1 MLEIELKPVF
11 DALADEGLAD
21 SATVVVVGSGA
32 RGVRNP
38 RSDIDVLVLH
48 GDDRR
53 IRLKRPGDVHL
64 QQDSRSRFLK
74 RLEDGDDYPGWALRL
89 GTPLRDPGGWW
100 AENAA
105 AESENPHWPDWRPK
119 LEHARKRTRM
129 ASELL
134 EVDDVEAA
142 TEELLFAA
150 SHVARAVLLKRRVFP
165 LSRPELPSQ
174 LEEVDSRL
182 ASLLHQLIG
191 GEMDAEGLASGGTFL
206 QRCMKRLAEEE
217 RTPSRAYS
225 ETSVGTVLD

>member
-1 MLEIELKPVF
+1 MRATGLKPVF
-11 DALADEGLAD
+11 DALTDAGLAD
-21 SATVVVVGSGA
+21 SSTMVLVGSGA

-38 RSDIDVLVLH
+38 NSDIDVLVLY

-53 IRLKRPGDVHL
+53 IRLRRPGDVHL

-74 RLEDGDDYPGWALRL
+74 RLEDGDDYPGWALRF

-100 AENAA
+100 AEHAA

-119 LEHARKRTRM
+119 LEHARKRIRM

-134 EVDDVEAA
+134 EAEDVDAA

-150 SHVARAVLLKRRVFP
+150 SHVARAVLLKQGVFP

-174 LEEVDSRL
+174 LEDVDPRL
-182 ASLLHQLIG
+182 AGLLERLIHGEIDAKSLVSG
-191 GEMDAEGLASGGTFL
+191 DALLRRRIESG
-206 QRCMKRLAEEE
+206 C
-217 RTPSRAYS
+217 
-225 ETSVGTVLD
+225 V

>member
-1 MLEIELKPVF
+1 MRGAELNPVL

-21 SATVVVVGSGA
+21 SATVVLVGSGA

-74 RLEDGDDYPGWALRL
+74 RLKDGDDYPGWALRF

-100 AENAA
+100 AEHAA
-105 AESENPHWPDWRPK
+105 AEIENPHWPDWRPK
-119 LEHARKRTRM
+119 VEHARKRIGM
-129 ASELL
+129 AFELL
-134 EVDDVEAA
+134 EVGDVDAA
-142 TEELLFAA
+142 SEELLFAA
-150 SHVARAVLLKRRVFP
+150 SHVARAILLKQGVFP

-174 LEEVDSRL
+174 LKDVDPSL
-182 ASLLHQLIG
+182 AGLLAELIE
-191 GEMDAEGLASGGTFL
+191 GEMDTVRLRSGDALLRRRIEWIEYG
-206 QRCMKRLAEEE
+206 RGDPIRE
-217 RTPSRAYS
+217 RS
-225 ETSVGTVLD
+225 L

>member
-1 MLEIELKPVF
+1 MREAELNPVL

-21 SATVVVVGSGA
+21 SATVVLVGSGA

-74 RLEDGDDYPGWALRL
+74 RLKDGDDYPGWALRF

-100 AENAA
+100 AAHAA
-105 AESENPHWPDWRPK
+105 AEIENPHWPNWRPK
-119 LEHARKRTRM
+119 VEHARKRIRM
-129 ASELL
+129 AFELL
-134 EVDDVEAA
+134 EVGDVDAA
-142 TEELLFAA
+142 SEELLFAA
-150 SHVARAVLLKRRVFP
+150 SHVARAVLLKQGVFP

-174 LEEVDSRL
+174 LKDVDPSL
-182 ASLLHQLIG
+182 AGLLAELIE
-191 GEMDAEGLASGGTFL
+191 GEMDAAGLRSGDAL
-206 QRCMKRLAEEE
+206 LRRRIE
-217 RTPSRAYS
+217 RIEYGRGDPIRERS
-225 ETSVGTVLD
+225 L

>member
-1 MLEIELKPVF
+1 MF
-11 DALADEGLAD
+11 DALADEGLAE
-21 SATVVVVGSGA
+21 STTVVLVGSGA

-38 RSDIDVLVLH
+38 LSDLDVLVLH

-64 QQDSRSRFLK
+64 QQDSRSRFLQ
-74 RLEDGDDYPGWALRL
+74 RLNDGDDYPGWALRF

-105 AESENPHWPDWRPK
+105 AESKNPHWPDWRPK

-134 EVDDVEAA
+134 EAEDLEAA
-142 TEELLFAA
+142 TEELLFGA

-165 LSRPELPSQ
+165 LSRPELPAQ
-174 LEEVDSRL
+174 LEEVRF
-182 ASLLHQLIG
+182 G
-191 GEMDAEGLASGGTFL
+191 P
-206 QRCMKRLAEEE
+206 RR
-217 RTPSRAYS
+217 PSTRS
-225 ETSVGTVLD
+225 

>member
-1 MLEIELKPVF
+1 MNGTIEEQLNPVLE
-11 DALADEGLAD
+11 ALADEGLAD
-21 SATVVVVGSGA
+21 RVTVVLVGSGA

-89 GTPLRDPGGWW
+89 GRPLRDPGGWW

-119 LEHARKRTRM
+119 LEHARKRIRM

-134 EVDDVEAA
+134 EVGDVEAA
-142 TEELLFAA
+142 AEEFMFAA
-150 SHVARAVLLKRRVFP
+150 SHVARSILLKEGVFP
-165 LSRPELPSQ
+165 LSRPELPPQ
-174 LEEVDSRL
+174 LEDIDSGL
-182 ASLLHQLIG
+182 AGLLADLMD
-191 GEMDAEGLASGGTFL
+191 GEMDAPDLRSGCAL
-206 QRCMKRLAEEE
+206 LRQRIEAFR
-217 RTPSRAYS
+217 
-225 ETSVGTVLD
+225 